1 MIFSKRKPD
10 RISKPIMKI
19 TLNNRSEEL
28 TGFSEITVSELLKEK
43 NFTFKFLAVRI
54 NGQPV
59 KTTQF
64 DEAVIKEGDKVVVMH
79 LISGG

>member
-1 MIFSKRKPD
+1 ME
-10 RISKPIMKI
+10 I
-19 TLNNRSEEL
+19 TLNNRPEEL
-28 TGFSEITVSELLKEK
+28 TGFSEITVSELLKVK

-59 KTTQF
+59 KTAHYE
-64 DEAVIKEGDKVVVMH
+64 EAMIKAGDKVVVMH